1 MNPTDVVQRVYA
13 AFGAGDGP
21 ALVAL
26 AAPDSTWVVN
36 APSEHPYGGTFVG
49 VAGLQRFLGAIATNV
64 AIEAFG
70 VDRLIATG
78 DDVFVVGHETG
89 RWRRSGRAYT
99 VRWLHHFR
107 VEQGRVAAFEEWFDT
122 ATALAAR

>member
-49 VAGLQRFLGAIATNV
+49 VAGLQRFLGAIAANV

-70 VDRLIATG
+70 VDRLCATG

-89 RWRRSGRAYT
+89 RWRGSGRAYT

-107 VEQGRVAAFEEWFDT
+107 VQQGRVAAFEEWFDT